1 MFFWKKNNFFYLHFD
16 CLSLYIYLFIPF
28 FIFIFFYDLCFFLH
42 LFFLIY
48 YIKIK
53 EMMFYFSNDNIILI
67 FYYVKN

>member
-1 MFFWKKNNFFYLHFD
+1 MICVFFYT
-16 CLSLYIYLFIPF
+16 
-28 FIFIFFYDLCFFLH
+28 FFLK
-42 LFFLIY
+42 FY